1 MARIQANRKNYKG
14 AYKKHAYTYEKLQ
27 DGSDITK
34 RLILCYC
41 VESGLKYLIMEE
53 KKIVKVSQ
61 ADEEI
66 YNVLG
71 SHDFRV
77 LLKAVKKAGVYQF
90 KNFQTEYGDTVN
102 TENYHQLC
110 RYCIDAKDISSV
122 NEYDKTLKEI
132 AEWLKEVI

>member
-1 MARIQANRKNYKG
+1 MARVQANRKNYKG
-14 AYKKHAYTYEKLQ
+14 AYKKHAYTYEKLR

-41 VESGLKYLIMEE
+41 VECGLKYLIMEDR
-53 KKIVKVSQ
+53 KIMKISQ

-66 YNVLG
+66 YNILG
-71 SHDFRV
+71 SHDFRI
-77 LLKAVKKAGVYQF
+77 LLKAVKKAGTYQF
-90 KNFQTEYGDTVN
+90 KNFQTEYGDIVN

-110 RYCIDAKDISSV
+110 RYCIDAKDISNI
-122 NEYDKTLKEI
+122 NEYEKTLNKI

>member
-1 MARIQANRKNYKG
+1 MAKIQANRKNYKG
-14 AYKKHAYTYEKLQ
+14 AYIKHAYTYEKLQ

-41 VESGLKYLIMEE
+41 VECGLKYLIMEDR
-53 KKIVKVSQ
+53 KIMKISQ

-66 YNVLG
+66 YNILG

-77 LLKAVKKAGVYQF
+77 LLKAIKKAGTYQF
-90 KNFQTEYGDTVN
+90 KNFQTEYGDIVN
-102 TENYHQLC
+102 AENYHQLC
-110 RYCIDAKDISSV
+110 RYCIDAKNISNI
-122 NEYDKTLKEI
+122 NEYDKTLNKI

>member
-1 MARIQANRKNYKG
+1 MARINANRKNYKG

-41 VESGLKYLIMEE
+41 VESGLKYLIMEDRR
-53 KKIVKVSQ
+53 IVKISQ

-66 YNVLG
+66 SKILG
-71 SHDFRV
+71 SHDFKV
-77 LLKAVKKAGVYQF
+77 LLKALRRAGAYQF
-90 KNFQTEYGDTVN
+90 KDFQTEYGDTVN

-110 RYCIDAKDISSV
+110 RYCVNAKDMNYV
-122 NEYDKTLKEI
+122 YEYDKTLNEI
-132 AEWLKEVI
+132 AEWLKEVV